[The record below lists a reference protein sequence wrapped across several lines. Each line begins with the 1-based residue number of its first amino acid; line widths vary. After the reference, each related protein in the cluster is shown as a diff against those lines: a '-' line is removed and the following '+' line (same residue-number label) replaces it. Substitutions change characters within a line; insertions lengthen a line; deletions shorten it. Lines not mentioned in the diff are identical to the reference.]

1 MADPQARFQEANL
14 RTERIRDLGL
24 AIEGT
29 RLEPVIA
36 DFQAEI
42 AALQLAHL
50 KPTFYLSTEW
60 GVVFGSQ
67 SIAMPFYL
75 ARPELEAIQV
85 EQVGHLEGAGRA
97 EILRYLRHEFG
108 HVLNYAYHLFEGEE
122 WVRQFGS
129 ITQPYVE
136 EYRPK
141 PFSRRFVRHLPG
153 WYAQKHPDE
162 DWAETLAV
170 WMTPGKDWRKS
181 YRAWP
186 TALAKLEYCDRMM
199 AALRDRPVVEEAQE
213 RDEEVGDLAY
223 SLQEYYSKLDTS
235 QDGLPP
241 GLEGALTAIFEDV
254 DATDGSPSGARK
266 HAAAL
271 LRSMERELVAN
282 VYLWTGH
289 FPERTRALVRH
300 LASRAEELQQ
310 VYSADQESKLSVA
323 ITTFVT
329 ALAMNHVHRGTY
341 LP

>member
-1 MADPQARFQEANL
+1 MAEPQARFQEANL

-24 AIEGT
+24 SIEGT

-36 DFQAEI
+36 EFQAEVL
-42 AALQLAHL
+42 ALQLAHL
-50 KPTFYLSTEW
+50 KPSFYLSTEW
-60 GVVFGSQ
+60 GVVFGSH
-67 SIAMPFYL
+67 SIALPFYL
-75 ARPELEAIQV
+75 ARPELEALQV

-97 EILRYLRHEFG
+97 ETLRYLRHEFG
-108 HVLNYAYHLFEGEE
+108 HVVNYAYHLYEDEE

-129 ITQPYVE
+129 ITQPYLE
-136 EYRPK
+136 EYSPK

-170 WMTPGKDWRKS
+170 WMTPGRDWRKT
-181 YRAWP
+181 YKTWP
-186 TALAKLEYCDRMM
+186 TALAKLEYCDRVMTS
-199 AALRDRPVVEEAQE
+199 LRDRPLVDLAEE
-213 RDEEVGDLAY
+213 RDEDVGDLSY
-223 SLQEYYSKLDTS
+223 SLQEYYSRLEKGEDAM
-235 QDGLPP
+235 PP

-254 DATDGSPSGARK
+254 DAPDGSAHVARK
-266 HAAAL
+266 SASAL
-271 LRSMERELVAN
+271 LKRMERELMDN
-282 VYLWTGH
+282 VYRWTGH
-289 FPERTRALVRH
+289 FPERTKALVRQ

-310 VYSADQESKLSVA
+310 VYPEDQEARLQVA